1 MTAAMSLENAM
12 KNRKSKLILACA
24 FALAGAA
31 ALPASAQQLNI
42 STDPLGTG
50 VSSIKPNVMFI
61 LDDSGSMGSDYMPDY
76 VNDSQNVPNT
86 TAGCFD
92 HGDDGD
98 GSGGGTINGN
108 PNACILGDPPYNS
121 ADFNTIYYNPDLRY
135 RPALNDDGTEMLL
148 QDSATTTGWTAVRT
162 NPYQNTTTTNIVTGY
177 QDRVWCANQS
187 DAATGGNCRQNSG
200 YNFPNTAFPYGE
212 DTGGSTKYISVSPY
226 SYRMQTRQF
235 CSDAA
240 RTNCVSGSAIN
251 PAVHLFPAPEFCRD
265 AELTDCVVG
274 AAVTAAHTFS
284 GVRWCNNANHQ
295 EDSILTIPR
304 VNYCQRKKIGA
315 FIHAKH
321 IGLTVNGTVPARQ
334 SEGNIQV
341 QSINAAGGNIT
352 GITIGVTQV
361 LSGLLAVPGGT
372 PISTLAGQIVT
383 AINAGPAN
391 GTYVAT
397 QSGANIIVTSIATG
411 TTENGKAITVNA
423 TTVGTTSATG
433 TIQISTAGNANTI
446 TSVTVNGQQ
455 LLSCAPASTQT
466 FTVGTNSAFWAA
478 GGGTS
483 GALSRIIAP
492 TGTSS
497 NNKRQA
503 TRDALRTAINTCA
516 QTPPGGTGPWTATN
530 NGTYGINIVAPVN
543 LGNIPNNWTIVVT
556 KGGSITLNTCIMGDT
571 SCGSVAGV
579 STKMVTTAT
588 APMAGGAVAF
598 TGRVRIGVG
607 QFTRTDIVPAVN
619 SYVKSQARSDCA
631 GVTCTYQEEMTNF
644 GNWYAY
650 HRTRMHMM
658 KAAAGRAFANLN
670 EGFRVGFIT
679 ICPVSGNNCQT
690 SAMGSSVVAA
700 KYLKIADYDAA
711 HRALWYAK
719 LYAQSPANFTPL
731 REALSR
737 VGLIYA
743 GVFGSGLTG
752 GLTAASDDPVI
763 ASCQPN
769 FAILSTDGYWNGN
782 VGRQIDNSNS
792 VGNQDNTDTAPYSRQ
807 SDGVFDGGTPV
818 ASNTLADVALYYYKT
833 DLRPAMNDTVPTTD
847 KDTASHQHM
856 VTFTIGLGL
865 DGELSFR
872 PDYETAAAGDFVAI
886 KQGTKKWP
894 VPVSATPS
902 SLDDLWHAAVNGRGV
917 FFSAK
922 SPDQVAQ
929 GLADTLEQLQA
940 RVGAGAA
947 AATSNLQP
955 VAGDNFAFTA
965 QYQTVDWIGDL
976 KARTIDLSSGTV
988 SAVQLWSASE
998 LLDTRLHT
1006 DRQIFTFDSG
1016 DTSGNRMKH
1025 FCMNAD
1031 VGASWCNDG
1040 TGLTAAQV
1048 NYFDPSI
1055 IALSQEGGWTVAGT
1069 AQSLV
1074 NYLRGDISNYNSGAI
1089 PRGATDLYR
1098 ARTSILGDI
1107 VNAQPAYVR
1116 KSPFSYGDTGYFA
1129 FRACTEGSGT
1139 GCPTGLFP
1147 DPTKSRR
1154 GTVYAASNDGMLH
1167 AFETDVNYNPYFQT
1181 AGITTAATLDDTF
1194 AGNNSGNGVERWAY
1208 VPGLLLPYV
1217 HLLANEPYNHRYFAD
1232 GSPAIADICLTTP
1245 CGGIDDWR
1253 SILVAGLNA
1262 GGRGYY
1268 ALDITNPSVTGVKVM
1283 WEFGY
1288 TSTCVATGLK
1298 GVPVGGPHFGD
1309 CHVGLSYGVPVITKL
1324 NGKWVAL
1331 VTSGYNNGSTDG
1343 NGDGGGYLYILDAVD
1358 GHILHR
1364 LATGAGTAAVPSG
1377 LAKVVAYAI
1386 NSAVDNTALY
1396 VYGGDIQGNMWRF
1409 DLNYNGGVNI
1419 NYLTVTLLAV
1429 AKDALGNTQ
1438 PITVKPEVTD
1448 APTVPKV
1455 PLVMF
1460 GTGQFLES
1468 DDKTGPFITQT
1479 IYALRDE
1486 PTVVIGPVIADVRG
1500 PSIKQRVFQAGI
1512 NPGERTVAAGTAPN
1526 WSTDFGWYIDLPDS
1540 GERVNVDPQLQLGTL
1555 TVASNTPTL
1564 DTCTAGGEANINYLD
1579 YLTGS
1584 YVEGAPG
1591 GVASIKIGSSLVVGI
1606 NVIML
1611 PGGKVVAIVTTASNQ
1626 QLTQDAPV
1634 APTEFAARR
1643 VSWRELVVE

>member
-1 MTAAMSLENAM
+1 M
-12 KNRKSKLILACA
+12 KTRKSRLILACA
-24 FALAGAA
+24 LALAGAA
-31 ALPASAQQLNI
+31 ALPAAAQQLNI

-50 VSSIKPNVMFI
+50 ASSIKPNVMFI
-61 LDDSGSMGSDYMPDY
+61 LDDSGSMNSDYMPDY
-76 VNDSQNVPNT
+76 VNDSHNPTST

-92 HGDDGD
+92 TGDDGD
-98 GSGGGTINGN
+98 GSGAGTINGN

-121 ADFNTIYYNPDLRY
+121 SDFNTIYYNPGLRY
-135 RPALNDDGTEMLL
+135 RPAMNADGTEMPT
-148 QDSATTTGWTAVRT
+148 QDAATATNWTAVRT

-177 QDRVWCANQS
+177 PDRVWCASQS
-187 DAATGGNCRQNSG
+187 DAATSGTCRQNSG
-200 YNFPNTAFPYGE
+200 YNFPNAAFPYGE

-240 RTNCVSGSAIN
+240 RTICVGGSAIN
-251 PAVHLFPAPEFCRD
+251 PSVHLFPAPEFCKD
-265 AELTDCVVG
+265 AELTDCAAG
-274 AAVTAAHTFS
+274 AAVTAAHIFS
-284 GVRWCNNANHQ
+284 GVRWCNNVNLQ
-295 EDSILTIPR
+295 EDSIVTIPR

-315 FIHAKH
+315 FIYAKH
-321 IGLTVNGTVPARQ
+321 IGLTVVGTVPARQ
-334 SEGNIQV
+334 AEGNIQV
-341 QSINAAGGNIT
+341 TSVNAAGGTILN
-352 GITIGVTQV
+352 ITIGATTVTAGSV
-361 LSGLLAVPGGT
+361 AVAAGASA
-372 PISTLAGQIVT
+372 STVAGQIVN
-383 AINAGPAN
+383 AILSGPAS
-391 GTYVAT
+391 GTYTAS
-397 QSGANIIVTSIATG
+397 QSGTNVIVTSVAAG
-411 TTENGKAITVNA
+411 TTENGKAITVNSS
-423 TTVGTTSATG
+423 TIGTTRATG
-433 TIQISTAGNANTI
+433 IIQVDTAGSSNTI
-446 TSVTVNGQQ
+446 TSITVNGQQ
-455 LLSCAPASTQT
+455 LLSCSPGSTQS
-466 FTVGTNSAFWAA
+466 FTVSGNSAQWAA

-492 TGTSS
+492 SGSS
-497 NNKRQA
+497 STARRQA

-516 QTPPGGTGPWTATN
+516 QTPPGGTGPWTATD
-530 NGTYGINIVAPVN
+530 NGTTGLNIVAPVN
-543 LGNIPNNWTIVVT
+543 LGSIPNGWSVIETGAVSTTIC
-556 KGGSITLNTCIMGDT
+556 NMGTT

-579 STKMVTTAT
+579 STTMINTAT
-588 APMAGGAVAF
+588 APMSGGATAF
-598 TGRVRIGVG
+598 SGRVRIGVG
-607 QFTRTDIVPAVN
+607 QFTRTDIVPAIN
-619 SYVKSQARSDCA
+619 SYAKGFGRTDCA

-644 GNWYAY
+644 ANWYAY
-650 HRTRMHMM
+650 HRTRMQMM

-679 ICPVSGNNCQT
+679 ICPVSGNNCQS
-690 SAMGSSVVAA
+690 SAMGASVVAA
-700 KYLKIADYDAA
+700 KYLKIADYDTA
-711 HRALWYAK
+711 HRINWYAK
-719 LYAQSPANFTPL
+719 LYSQSPANYTPL

-743 GVFGSGLTG
+743 GKFGSGLTG
-752 GLTAASDDPVI
+752 GLSAASDDPVT

-782 VGRQIDNSNS
+782 VGRQIDNSTAI
-792 VGNQDNTDTAPYSRQ
+792 GNQDNTDSAPYSRQ
-807 SDGVFDGGTPV
+807 SDGVYDGGTPV
-818 ASNTLADVALYYYKT
+818 AANTLADVALYYYKT
-833 DLRPAMNDTVPTTD
+833 DLRPAMANTVPTTD
-847 KDTASHQHM
+847 KDLASHQHM

-865 DGELSFR
+865 DGALTFR
-872 PDYETAAAGDFVAI
+872 PDYETATSGDFVAI
-886 KQGTKKWP
+886 KQGTIKWP
-894 VPVSATPS
+894 VPVAETPTA
-902 SLDDLWHAAVNGRGV
+902 LDDLWHAAVNGRGV

-922 SPDQVAQ
+922 NPDQVAQ
-929 GLADTLEQLQA
+929 GLANTLEQLQA

-976 KARTIDLSSGTV
+976 KARTIDLGSGTV
-988 SAVQLWSASE
+988 SAVQLWSATD

-1016 DTSGNRMKH
+1016 DTVGNRMKH

-1031 VGASWCNDG
+1031 VGATWCNDG
-1040 TGLTAAQV
+1040 TGLTAAEV

-1055 IALSQEGGWTVAGT
+1055 IALSQEGAWTVAGT

-1074 NYLRGDISNYNSGAI
+1074 NYLRGDISHYNSGAI

-1098 ARTSILGDI
+1098 ARTSKLGDI

-1129 FRACTEGSGT
+1129 FKACTEGTGT
-1139 GCPTGLFP
+1139 GCPTGRFP
-1147 DPTKSRR
+1147 DPTKPRR

-1167 AFETDVNYNPYFQT
+1167 AFETDVNNNPYFQT

-1194 AGNNSGNGVERWAY
+1194 TGNNAGNGVERWAY
-1208 VPGLLLPYV
+1208 IPGLLLPYV

-1232 GSPAIADICLTTP
+1232 GSPAIADICVTTP

-1253 SILVAGLNA
+1253 SILAAGLND

-1268 ALDITNPSVTGVKVM
+1268 ALDITNPSATAVEAM

-1288 TSTCVATGLK
+1288 TSTCVATGLQ
-1298 GVPVGGPHFGD
+1298 GVPVGGPYYGD
-1309 CHVGLSYGVPVITKL
+1309 CHVGLSYGVPIITKL

-1343 NGDGGGYLYILDAVD
+1343 NGNGGGYLYILDAVD

-1396 VYGGDIQGNMWRF
+1396 VYGGDIQGNVWRF
-1409 DLNYNGGVNI
+1409 DLNYDSGANAK
-1419 NYLTVTLLAV
+1419 YLTVTLLAV

-1448 APTVPKV
+1448 APTVPKK
-1455 PLVMF
+1455 PIVMF
-1460 GTGQFLES
+1460 GTGKFLES
-1468 DDKTGPFITQT
+1468 SDKSGPFLTQT

-1486 PTVVIGPVIADVRG
+1486 PTVSTGPVIADVRG
-1500 PSIKQRVFQAGI
+1500 PSIKQRVFQPGV
-1512 NPGERTVAAGTAPN
+1512 NPGERTIAPGTAPD

-1564 DTCTAGGEANINYLD
+1564 DTCTAGGEAHINYLD

-1584 YVEGAPG
+1584 YVEGSPG
-1591 GVASIKIGSSLVVGI
+1591 GMASVTIGSSLVVGI

-1634 APTEFAARR
+1634 APTEFAGRR